1 MGRLSIY
8 LPPFAGDYSGACSAL
23 FEFRCLIVLCDA
35 ACCTKNYIDYDE
47 PRWSRTKTTTL
58 CAQLRTIEAVLGD
71 DQRILDQTV
80 EAAAAAHPEFIALLG
95 SPVPAV
101 IGMDLPGMA
110 KEVEERTG
118 IPAFGF
124 ETTGFSS
131 YHRGVEEAMLA
142 LFRRLGGQAESVG
155 QNTVNLLGM
164 TPLDLGAVGNEK
176 LLRRALEREGY
187 TVLCSYLMDGG
198 LESVRQSAG
207 ASVNLVVTA
216 SGLPLAREME
226 RVLGIPYVVGMPVGP
241 AGVKQTV
248 IQLKQAAEQ
257 GTRPPR
263 KDLTAAG
270 EDDSILIVGDQ
281 VIAHSLRLAL
291 RDLGCARPITAGSFF
306 AMDPALMAEGDL
318 ILREERDLIQAVQSG
333 KYTTLIGDP
342 LLKRIPQGT
351 GMEWIPLAHPAV
363 SGQFGWKQVPRFSEM
378 EMEGILGRVRL
389 YRKEKTI

>member
-1 MGRLSIY
+1 
-8 LPPFAGDYSGACSAL
+8 
-23 FEFRCLIVLCDA
+23 
-35 ACCTKNYIDYDE
+35 
-47 PRWSRTKTTTL
+47 
-58 CAQLRTIEAVLGD
+58 
-71 DQRILDQTV
+71 
-80 EAAAAAHPEFIALLG
+80 
-95 SPVPAV
+95 
-101 IGMDLPGMA
+101 
-110 KEVEERTG
+110 
-118 IPAFGF
+118 
-124 ETTGFSS
+124 
-131 YHRGVEEAMLA
+131 MLA
-142 LFRRLGGQAESVG
+142 LFRRFGGQAESVG

-241 AGVKQTV
+241 AGIKQTV

-291 RDLGCARPITAGSFF
+291 RDLGCARPITVGSFF

-318 ILREERDLIQAVQSG
+318 ILREERDLIQAIQSG

-363 SGQFGWKQVPRFSEM
+363 SGQFGWKQVPKFSEM